1 MKRLSFGKSERIK
14 DKKHFEKIY
23 ESGNVFFSSDKKVK
37 AVYLFIEDSDVRLPK
52 VAVAVSK
59 KAGNAF
65 WRNRIKRLLREA
77 YRLNKLPISS
87 FCIEKKNQLFII
99 FSPYQLNQKENK
111 TIKLF
116 EIMPGV
122 QEILSFIIRNDAK

>member
-1 MKRLSFGKSERIK
+1 MKRLSFGKNERIK
-14 DKKHFEKIY
+14 EKKLFENLY
-23 ESGNVFFSSDKKVK
+23 ASGKVSFSSDKKIK
-37 AVYLFIEDSDVRLPK
+37 AVYFFIEDSNVRLPK

-65 WRNRIKRLLREA
+65 WRNRVKRLLREA
-77 YRLNKLPISS
+77 YRLNKLPIST

-122 QEILSFIIRNDAK
+122 QEILSYIIRNDAK

>member
-1 MKRLSFGKSERIK
+1 MKRLSFGKNERIK
-14 DKKHFEKIY
+14 EKKLFENLY
-23 ESGNVFFSSDKKVK
+23 ASGKVSFSSDKKIK
-37 AVYLFIEDSDVRLPK
+37 AVYFFIEDSDVRPPK

-77 YRLNKLPISS
+77 YRLNKLPIST
-87 FCIEKKNQLFII
+87 FCIEKKNQLYII

-122 QEILSFIIRNDAK
+122 QEILSYIIRNDAK

>member
-23 ESGNVFFSSDKKVK
+23 ESGKVFFSSDKKVK
-37 AVYLFIEDSDVRLPK
+37 AVYLFIENSDVRLPK

>member
-1 MKRLSFGKSERIK
+1 VKRLSFGKSERIK

-23 ESGNVFFSSDKKVK
+23 ESGKVFFSSDKKVK
-37 AVYLFIEDSDVRLPK
+37 AVYLFIENSDVRLPK